1 MSMAPPLQFLFFF
14 LLSNGKKKKLEFSSE
29 KLCYNYLYNLLQMHT
44 SLSLTPTISDSA
56 QMAVN
61 RYRYYNNYWSHYL
74 TA

>member
-29 KLCYNYLYNLLQMHT
+29 KLYYNYLYNLLQMHT

-61 RYRYYNNYWSHYL
+61 SYRYYNNY
-74 TA
+74 